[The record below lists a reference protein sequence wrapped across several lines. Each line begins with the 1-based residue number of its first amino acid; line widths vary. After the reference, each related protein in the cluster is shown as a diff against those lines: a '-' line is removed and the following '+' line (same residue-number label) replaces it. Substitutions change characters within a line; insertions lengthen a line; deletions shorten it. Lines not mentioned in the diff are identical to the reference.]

1 MSGSSFLVPSASR
14 AQIRGFAGVFRQKLR
29 LGSGWLDIVR
39 VAENVLPSA
48 LKKYEFQILE
58 DSEMQGAHGLTF
70 PDEGV
75 VQIAESVYIGA
86 CKGQGRDR
94 MTIAHELGHLML
106 HANIPMARRP
116 APGIA
121 LRAFED
127 SEWQANAFG
136 GELLC
141 PHGEVLL
148 CNCASE
154 LVTKFGVSLDAAE
167 VNFRNSKK

>member
-1 MSGSSFLVPSASR
+1 MSGSSFLVPSVSR

-29 LGSGWLDIVR
+29 LGTGWLDIVK
-39 VAENVLPSA
+39 VAENVLPLA

-58 DSEMQGAHGLTF
+58 DSEMKGAHGLTF
-70 PDEGV
+70 PDQGI
-75 VQIAESVYIGA
+75 VQIAESVYVGA

-106 HANIPMARRP
+106 HTNIPMARP
-116 APGIA
+116 APGVA
-121 LRAFED
+121 LRAFEN

-148 CNCASE
+148 CSSASE
-154 LVTKFGVSLDAAE
+154 LVTKFGVSFDAAE
-167 VNFRNSKK
+167 VNFGNRKK